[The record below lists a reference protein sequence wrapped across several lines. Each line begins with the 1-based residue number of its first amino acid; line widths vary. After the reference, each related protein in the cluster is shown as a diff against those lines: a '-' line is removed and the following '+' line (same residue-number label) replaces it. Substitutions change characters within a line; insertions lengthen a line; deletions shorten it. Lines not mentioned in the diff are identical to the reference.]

1 MPFTQL
7 RVIIIEVTIL
17 DSQALYSGEVD
28 LIIAAPLELKAVFR
42 LFNYLQTTPDLKV
55 LRTEGS
61 WDRGTTITVV
71 LDKPT
76 PLISFLLETPGVEV
90 TPELL
95 KKKAPA
101 AEKLDLPPAARE
113 KEKEKETKRI
123 KLTLKEA

>member
-1 MPFTQL
+1 MPFTRL
-7 RVIIIEVTIL
+7 RVIIIEVTVL

-42 LFNYLQTTPDLKV
+42 LFNHLQTTSDLKV

-61 WDRGTTITVV
+61 LDRGTTITVV

-76 PLISFLLETPGVEV
+76 PLISFILETPGVEV

-95 KKKAPA
+95 KKSAPA
-101 AEKLDLPPAARE
+101 AEKLDLPPAVR
-113 KEKEKETKRI
+113 EKEKETKRI

>member
-1 MPFTQL
+1 MT
-7 RVIIIEVTIL
+7 VL

-28 LIIAAPLELKAVFR
+28 LIVAAPLELKAVFR
-42 LFNYLQTTPDLKV
+42 LFNHLQTTSDLKV

-61 WDRGTTITVV
+61 LDRGTTITVV

-76 PLISFLLETPGVEV
+76 PLISFILETPGVEV

-95 KKKAPA
+95 KKSVPA

-113 KEKEKETKRI
+113 KEKETKRI

>member
-7 RVIIIEVTIL
+7 RVIIIEVAIL

-42 LFNYLQTTPDLKV
+42 LFNHLQTTPDLRV

-61 WDRGTTITVV
+61 LDRGTTITVV

-76 PLISFLLETPGVEV
+76 PLISFILETPGVEV

-95 KKKAPA
+95 KKSVPA

-113 KEKEKETKRI
+113 KEKETKRI